1 MFFIHT
7 FSMIKVFKKRE
18 EVEQLWK
25 IYNQK
30 NITEKKVF
38 RINEFSDKGVR
49 LVIRD
54 LEKQRKRFEKVT
66 TEVEI
71 IVTPY
76 KLLHNGEALGRL
88 TTEEEYTEAIQELRK
103 ILHEIWDT
111 TEVDLQDAELNR
123 IDVTYDIVT
132 PSQKYTREI
141 IAALKVMHLKN
152 GYTPISK
159 EILDKNNWDPS
170 ISYCYCIST
179 GKHNA
184 QIKIYDKAKNLKDF
198 GYMDAMDSIQGKG
211 LLRFEVTLNKFK
223 KKYKQYDANTIEKA
237 LSKTLRHAKEIY
249 FDYVILPLQHTQELL
264 SKELLYRLIEK
275 RINGMKKREK
285 MKECIKVCERN
296 KALGIQL
303 DIDFMGTYKKTKTIL
318 SYFNDLS
325 LSPIPL
331 VSDCPFIPSLFTL
344 IFDSDNTDAYEYL
357 YYAKNIPEER
367 STGLM
372 KNMTNDEI
380 YTFDEVLQILKTS
393 KQQLRKLLK
402 NGEIKGFKLGTYKWR
417 IPKKAL
423 DNYIQEKMG

>member
-285 MKECIKVCERN
+285 MKECIVLCN
-296 KALGIQL
+296 
-303 DIDFMGTYKKTKTIL
+303 TY
-318 SYFNDLS
+318 F
-325 LSPIPL
+325 
-331 VSDCPFIPSLFTL
+331 V
-344 IFDSDNTDAYEYL
+344 
-357 YYAKNIPEER
+357 
-367 STGLM
+367 
-372 KNMTNDEI
+372 
-380 YTFDEVLQILKTS
+380 
-393 KQQLRKLLK
+393 
-402 NGEIKGFKLGTYKWR
+402 
-417 IPKKAL
+417 
-423 DNYIQEKMG
+423 

>member
-49 LVIRD
+49 LVIKD

-132 PSQKYTREI
+132 PSQNYTREI

-285 MKECIKVCERN
+285 MKECIKVCERK
-296 KALGIQL
+296 KAQGIQL

-357 YYAKNIPEER
+357 YYAKKHTRGKEYWSYEEYN
-367 STGLM
+367 
-372 KNMTNDEI
+372 K
-380 YTFDEVLQILKTS
+380 
-393 KQQLRKLLK
+393 
-402 NGEIKGFKLGTYKWR
+402 
-417 IPKKAL
+417 
-423 DNYIQEKMG
+423 

>member
-159 EILDKNNWDPS
+159 EILDGHVCPVV
-170 ISYCYCIST
+170 
-179 GKHNA
+179 
-184 QIKIYDKAKNLKDF
+184 F
-198 GYMDAMDSIQGKG
+198 
-211 LLRFEVTLNKFK
+211 LLVLPLGFPLLYNMLLLNK
-223 KKYKQYDANTIEKA
+223 I
-237 LSKTLRHAKEIY
+237 LS
-249 FDYVILPLQHTQELL
+249 F
-264 SKELLYRLIEK
+264 SS
-275 RINGMKKREK
+275 
-285 MKECIKVCERN
+285 
-296 KALGIQL
+296 
-303 DIDFMGTYKKTKTIL
+303 KKT
-318 SYFNDLS
+318 
-325 LSPIPL
+325 P
-331 VSDCPFIPSLFTL
+331 
-344 IFDSDNTDAYEYL
+344 
-357 YYAKNIPEER
+357 
-367 STGLM
+367 
-372 KNMTNDEI
+372 
-380 YTFDEVLQILKTS
+380 TS
-393 KQQLRKLLK
+393 KVGDELRLLP
-402 NGEIKGFKLGTYKWR
+402 T
-417 IPKKAL
+417 
-423 DNYIQEKMG
+423 

>member
-1 MFFIHT
+1 M
-7 FSMIKVFKKRE
+7 
-18 EVEQLWK
+18 
-25 IYNQK
+25 
-30 NITEKKVF
+30 
-38 RINEFSDKGVR
+38 
-49 LVIRD
+49 
-54 LEKQRKRFEKVT
+54 
-66 TEVEI
+66 
-71 IVTPY
+71 
-76 KLLHNGEALGRL
+76 GRL

-111 TEVDLQDAELNR
+111 TGVDLQDTELNR

-357 YYAKNIPEER
+357 YYAKKHTRGKEYWSYEEYD
-367 STGLM
+367 
-372 KNMTNDEI
+372 K
-380 YTFDEVLQILKTS
+380 
-393 KQQLRKLLK
+393 
-402 NGEIKGFKLGTYKWR
+402 
-417 IPKKAL
+417 
-423 DNYIQEKMG
+423 

>member
-152 GYTPISK
+152 GYPPGIPVKKETPVVDHLLFLIILSAILSISSFSTPACGGPK
-159 EILDKNNWDPS
+159 EIID
-170 ISYCYCIST
+170 CIS
-179 GKHNA
+179 
-184 QIKIYDKAKNLKDF
+184 
-198 GYMDAMDSIQGKG
+198 S
-211 LLRFEVTLNKFK
+211 
-223 KKYKQYDANTIEKA
+223 
-237 LSKTLRHAKEIY
+237 
-249 FDYVILPLQHTQELL
+249 
-264 SKELLYRLIEK
+264 
-275 RINGMKKREK
+275 
-285 MKECIKVCERN
+285 
-296 KALGIQL
+296 
-303 DIDFMGTYKKTKTIL
+303 
-318 SYFNDLS
+318 
-325 LSPIPL
+325 
-331 VSDCPFIPSLFTL
+331 
-344 IFDSDNTDAYEYL
+344 
-357 YYAKNIPEER
+357 
-367 STGLM
+367 
-372 KNMTNDEI
+372 
-380 YTFDEVLQILKTS
+380 
-393 KQQLRKLLK
+393 
-402 NGEIKGFKLGTYKWR
+402 
-417 IPKKAL
+417 
-423 DNYIQEKMG
+423 

>member
-159 EILDKNNWDPS
+159 EILDKNN
-170 ISYCYCIST
+170 
-179 GKHNA
+179 
-184 QIKIYDKAKNLKDF
+184 F

-357 YYAKNIPEER
+357 YYAKKHTRGKEYWSYEEYD
-367 STGLM
+367 
-372 KNMTNDEI
+372 K
-380 YTFDEVLQILKTS
+380 
-393 KQQLRKLLK
+393 
-402 NGEIKGFKLGTYKWR
+402 
-417 IPKKAL
+417 
-423 DNYIQEKMG
+423 